1 MVASLIRKGSLLNI
15 TYKMNA
21 PACIA
26 EAVEDDLIVIN
37 LNTGR
42 YYNMRHETVATWR
55 ALTQGVAPE
64 QLIAANNWS
73 ADQTSRFKAHV
84 QHLLDEQILVPSVEQ
99 IEVPA
104 APCIEINH
112 AHEPFQVDVFTD
124 MEEMLLLDPIHDAS
138 TDAGWPHKA

>member
-1 MVASLIRKGSLLNI
+1 
-15 TYKMNA
+15 MNA

-42 YYNMRHETVATWR
+42 YYNMRHETVDTWR
-55 ALTQGVAPE
+55 ALTQGVAPTE
-64 QLIAANNWS
+64 LIAANNWS
-73 ADQTSRFKAHV
+73 EDQTSRFKAHV
-84 QHLLDEQILVPSVEQ
+84 QYLLDEQILVPSVEQ

-104 APCIEINH
+104 APHIEINR
-112 AHEPFQVDVFTD
+112 AHKPFQVDVFTD

-138 TDAGWPHKA
+138 TDAGWPHKD